1 MQKSII
7 TTLIASAILSAAPTF
22 AAEKTNLMIMDSWV
36 RAAPPSAKVQA
47 AFFTVMNHTN
57 KPIVITDVEAQGF
70 GRSELH
76 LSAKK
81 DGMMTMQK
89 QQQVTIPANT
99 IFQFKPG
106 SYHVMLLEPNKIAAP
121 GELVNVSF
129 TLLNGEK
136 VSAEM
141 PVKRDNDKNKMDHG
155 KMDHSNMDHGNMD
168 HSDMKHN

>member
-1 MQKSII
+1 MQKSLI
-7 TTLIASAILSAAPTF
+7 TTLIATAIFSAAPSF
-22 AAEKTNLMIMDSWV
+22 AAEKTNMMIMDAWV

-47 AFFTVMNHTN
+47 AFFTVMNHSN

-76 LSAKK
+76 LSSKK

-89 QQQVTIPANT
+89 QQQVTIPAST

-136 VSAEM
+136 ISTEM
-141 PVKRDNDKNKMDHG
+141 PVKRDNSKT

>member
-7 TTLIASAILSAAPTF
+7 TTLIATALFSTAPTF
-22 AAEKTNLMIMDSWV
+22 AAEKTNMMIMDAWV

-47 AFFTVMNHTN
+47 AFFTVMNHSN

-76 LSAKK
+76 LSGKK

-89 QQQVTIPANT
+89 QQQVTIPANAV
-99 IFQFKPG
+99 FQFKPG
-106 SYHVMLLEPNKIAAP
+106 SYHVMLLEPNQIAAP

-136 VSAEM
+136 FSTQM
-141 PVKRDNDKNKMDHG
+141 PVKRDNSKT
-155 KMDHSNMDHGNMD
+155 KMDHSKMD
-168 HSDMKHN
+168 HSKMDHANMKHN

>member
-7 TTLIASAILSAAPTF
+7 TTLIATAIFSATPSF
-22 AAEKTNLMIMDSWV
+22 AAEQTNMMIMDAWV

-47 AFFTVMNHTN
+47 AFFTVMNHSNQT
-57 KPIVITDVEAQGF
+57 IVLTDVEAQGF

-89 QQQVTIPANT
+89 QQKVTIPANT

-136 VSAEM
+136 ISAQM
-141 PVKRDNDKNKMDHG
+141 PVKRDNSKNKMDH
-155 KMDHSNMDHGNMD
+155 SEMD
-168 HSDMKHN
+168 HSDIEHN

>member
-1 MQKSII
+1 MQKSLI
-7 TTLIASAILSAAPTF
+7 TTLIATAIFSAAPSF
-22 AAEKTNLMIMDSWV
+22 AAEKTNMMIMDAWV

-47 AFFTVMNHTN
+47 AFFTVMNHSN

-89 QQQVTIPANT
+89 QQQVTIPAST

-136 VSAEM
+136 ISAEM
-141 PVKRDNDKNKMDHG
+141 PVKRDNSKN
-155 KMDHSNMDHGNMD
+155 KMDHSNMNHGNMD

>member
-7 TTLIASAILSAAPTF
+7 TTLIATAILSAAPTF
-22 AAEKTNLMIMDSWV
+22 AAEKTNMMIMDAWV

-47 AFFTVMNHTN
+47 AFFTVMNHSD

-76 LSAKK
+76 LSGKK

-89 QQQVTIPANT
+89 QQKVTIPANAV
-99 IFQFKPG
+99 FKFKPG

-136 VSAEM
+136 ISTKM
-141 PVKRDNDKNKMDHG
+141 PVKRDNSKTKMDHT
-155 KMDHSNMDHGNMD
+155 N
-168 HSDMKHN
+168 MKHN

>member
-7 TTLIASAILSAAPTF
+7 TTLIATAIFSTAPTF
-22 AAEKTNLMIMDSWV
+22 AAEKTNIMIMDSWV

-47 AFFTVMNHTN
+47 AFFTVMNHSN
-57 KPIVITDVEAQGF
+57 KPIVITDVKAQGF

-76 LSAKK
+76 LSGKK

-89 QQQVTIPANT
+89 QQQVTIPANAV
-99 IFQFKPG
+99 FQFKPG

-129 TLLNGEK
+129 TLLNGETISTK
-136 VSAEM
+136 M
-141 PVKRDNDKNKMDHG
+141 PVKRDNNKAKMDHG
-155 KMDHSNMDHGNMD
+155 KMDHSKMD
-168 HSDMKHN
+168 HSNMKHN

>member
-1 MQKSII
+1 MQRSII
-7 TTLIASAILSAAPTF
+7 TTLIATAILSAAPTF
-22 AAEKTNLMIMDSWV
+22 AAEKTNMMIMDAWV

-47 AFFTVMNHTN
+47 AFFTVMNHSD

-76 LSAKK
+76 LSGKK

-89 QQQVTIPANT
+89 QQKVTIPANAV
-99 IFQFKPG
+99 FKFKPG

-136 VSAEM
+136 ISTKM
-141 PVKRDNDKNKMDHG
+141 PVKRDNSKTKMDHT
-155 KMDHSNMDHGNMD
+155 N
-168 HSDMKHN
+168 MKHN